1 MTAVHPP
8 GRFGELGMNDD
19 SSIHGFNEKP
29 QTESGYINGG
39 YMICSS
45 KLFDYLAP
53 NPAVMLEE
61 GPLRKV
67 TADGLLGAYKHK
79 GFWQPM
85 DTFQEF
91 NFLNKLWAEKQAPWK
106 VW

>member
-1 MTAVHPP
+1 VHPP
-8 GRFGELGMNDD
+8 GRFGELGLDPD
-19 SSIHGFNEKP
+19 GTIHGFNEKP

-39 YMICSS
+39 YMVCSR
-45 KLFDYLAP
+45 KLFDYLP
-53 NPAVMLEE
+53 DDPGMMLEQS
-61 GPLRKV
+61 PMKDLT
-67 TADGLLGAYKHK
+67 TAGKLGAFKHD

-91 NFLNKLWAEKQAPWK
+91 TLLNKLWSQNQAPWK

>member
-1 MTAVHPP
+1 MGEDSAV
-8 GRFGELGMNDD
+8 L
-19 SSIHGFNEKP
+19 SFNEKP

-39 YMICSS
+39 YMVCSTR
-45 KLFDYLAP
+45 LFDYLENDP
-53 NPAVMLEE
+53 CVMLEQE
-61 GPLRKV
+61 PLRRM
-67 TADGLLGAYKHK
+67 ASEGQLGAYKHD

-91 NFLNKLWAEKQAPWK
+91 TLLNGLWAEDRVPWK

>member
-1 MTAVHPP
+1 VHPP
-8 GRFGELGMNDD
+8 GRFGELGVDPD
-19 SSIHGFNEKP
+19 STVRGFNEKP

-39 YMICSS
+39 YMVCRRS
-45 KLFDYLAP
+45 LFEYLP
-53 NPAVMLEE
+53 DDPGMMLEQE
-61 GPLRKV
+61 PMRKL
-67 TADGLLGAYKHK
+67 TADGQLGAFKHD

-91 NFLNKLWAEKQAPWK
+91 TLLNKLWSQSDAPWK